1 MVIVINLFVCVINI
15 RKFEEKKYI
24 CIFILFYCIMREK
37 KGEGGIFI
45 IYFFRCYSI
54 IFGIIKFCF

>member
-15 RKFEEKKYI
+15 RKFEEKIYTYI
-24 CIFILFYCIMREK
+24 YFVLLYYEREK
-37 KGEGGIFI
+37 GGGGIFI

>member
-15 RKFEEKKYI
+15 RKFEEKIYMYI
-24 CIFILFYCIMREK
+24 YFVLLYYEREK
-37 KGEGGIFI
+37 GGGGIFI